1 MPKWEMAGAGFKAA
15 LGVYQ
20 QIYQK
25 DNLGPSV
32 QTALSSQTWQTVQQG
47 LMPGGKL
54 GIDLDG
60 SWVTSTYLPTGPKPW
75 PQYTKAL
82 GVAAMPTQNG
92 QGPGHVS
99 LSGGWLLSVGSHAT
113 NKQMAFNFVTHR
125 PQPEELAVVRHPRW
139 PDRHP
144 CRCGFGALLQGPGP
158 VGGHVLLVRAL
169 HALPPGLF
177 RLPEAVY

>member
-1 MPKWEMAGAGFKAA
+1 
-15 LGVYQ
+15 
-20 QIYQK
+20 
-25 DNLGPSV
+25 
-32 QTALSSQTWQTVQQG
+32 
-47 LMPGGKL
+47 MPGGKL

-75 PQYTKAL
+75 PQYTKSL

-113 NKQMAFNFVTHR
+113 NKQMAFNFVTI
-125 PQPEELAVVRHPRW
+125 
-139 PDRHP
+139 
-144 CRCGFGALLQGPGP
+144 ALDQKNSLWYDIHGGQIATRADVASAPSYKAQP

-169 HALPPGLF
+169 HTLPPGLF